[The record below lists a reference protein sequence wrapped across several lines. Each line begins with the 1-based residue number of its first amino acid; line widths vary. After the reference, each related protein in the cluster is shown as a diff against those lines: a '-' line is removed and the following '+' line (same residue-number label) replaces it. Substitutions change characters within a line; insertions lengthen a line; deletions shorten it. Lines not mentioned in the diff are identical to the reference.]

1 MKAHDIAKMKSNER
15 STAMKTV
22 NAGPI
27 GMIPALVRMG
37 RGASG
42 GLTVVGVP
50 LWVHFPGFV
59 PPGRA
64 CLGGTA
70 LSVKEAAEGGLMR
83 PVVERKE

>member
-1 MKAHDIAKMKSNER
+1 MNSNDR
-15 STAMKTV
+15 NTAIQTV

-27 GMIPALVRMG
+27 GMIPALVRKG
-37 RGASG
+37 GGSAG
-42 GLTVVGVP
+42 GLVVVGVP
-50 LWVHFPGFV
+50 LWVRFNPGFV

-70 LSVKEAAEGGLMR
+70 LSVNEAAEGGLMR